1 MLGAPW
7 GVGRLHGAFY
17 MGMEG
22 DPVREPREHKQLKRL
37 PLYDLGFFLFFL
49 TFLGGPLFS
58 VALTALELVLV

>member
-1 MLGAPW
+1 
-7 GVGRLHGAFY
+7 